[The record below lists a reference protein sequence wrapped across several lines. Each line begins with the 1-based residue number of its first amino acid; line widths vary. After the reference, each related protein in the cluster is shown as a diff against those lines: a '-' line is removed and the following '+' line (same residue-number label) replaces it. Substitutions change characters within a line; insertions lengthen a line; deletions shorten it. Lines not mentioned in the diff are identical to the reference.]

1 MATAVTGC
9 KKADLQAS
17 QRGPSRE
24 DSSLSHWALAL
35 SVLVAVGCGGSAP
48 QGAVA
53 TVDGVPTTKAQ
64 IDQYLQQATADADS
78 SGRSA
83 LPSPGPAAY
92 QGYASQAVSSLVQ
105 QQVVINAAAGL
116 KITLSDQ
123 QVQAQLEQMA
133 VQYDGVQRLYA
144 VAQTQ
149 VSVESILWGVRLL
162 VANHPAATSTPAS
175 RHSRETTSPAALGAG
190 LVSGWAESGPR
201 GGTPPLHHSWC
212 GALGLQVS
220 SRRWRWATVT

>member
-149 VSVESILWGVRLL
+149 VSVESILWGV
-162 VANHPAATSTPAS
+162 S